1 MMLRLIGSNRRMQDI
16 VEVNID
22 ELMNELMDASV
33 LRIII
38 IIDDGRLIYRVT
50 ITDSMI
56 HSL

>member
-1 MMLRLIGSNRRMQDI
+1 MQDI

-22 ELMNELMDASV
+22 ELMNELMDASL
-33 LRIII
+33 LRVF
-38 IIDDGRLIYRVT
+38 IIDDGRLIYIVT

>member
-22 ELMNELMDASV
+22 ELMNELIDASA
-33 LRIII
+33 LRII

>member
-1 MMLRLIGSNRRMQDI
+1 MQDI

-22 ELMNELMDASV
+22 ELMNELIDASE
-33 LRIII
+33 LRII
-38 IIDDGRLIYRVT
+38 IIDDGRLFYRVT

>member
-22 ELMNELMDASV
+22 ELMNELIDASA
-33 LRIII
+33 LRIF

-50 ITDSMI
+50 ITDSII

>member
-22 ELMNELMDASV
+22 ELMNELMDASL
-33 LRIII
+33 LRVF
-38 IIDDGRLIYRVT
+38 IIDDGRLIYIVT

>member
-1 MMLRLIGSNRRMQDI
+1 MQDI

-22 ELMNELMDASV
+22 ELMNELIDASA
-33 LRIII
+33 LRIF
-38 IIDDGRLIYRVT
+38 IIDDRRLIYRVT

>member
-22 ELMNELMDASV
+22 ELMNELMDASL
-33 LRIII
+33 LRVF